1 MHVSIHTF
9 KVATQYADLTRE
21 LFEALLSLD
30 DGFAEPGEV
39 TLVPLAKLRSKGED
53 AATYTLSGEDPGG
66 FEIQKTLKQVFFK
79 DL

>member
-1 MHVSIHTF
+1 MSIHPF

-39 TLVPLAKLRSKGED
+39 KVVPLAKLRSEGED

-66 FEIQKTLKQVFFK
+66 FESRDIL
-79 DL
+79 